1 MKDNVL
7 LLTTTMKSIKYISE
21 FSEYSS
27 EKELAASDK
36 KLLSEAKRA
45 ALSAYA
51 PYSNFQVGSAVLL
64 GNGKILSGNN
74 QENAAYPS
82 GLCAERVTLFYS
94 SAHYPKAK
102 IKAVAITHVPC
113 GACRQ
118 AMIEYEVK
126 QESLIHVVIQVNK
139 NKIFVCEGIS
149 NLLPL
154 SFSSKELKKG

>member
-1 MKDNVL
+1 MDNVL
-7 LLTTTMKSIKYISE
+7 LLDTTMKIIKHISE

-27 EKELAASDK
+27 EKELSSADR
-36 KLLSEAKRA
+36 KLLSEAKKS

-64 GNGKILSGNN
+64 GNGKFISGNN

-82 GLCAERVTLFYS
+82 GLCAERVTLFYA
-94 SAHYPKAK
+94 SAQFPKTK
-102 IKAVAITHVPC
+102 IRAIAITNVPC

-126 QESLIHVVIQVNK
+126 QKSLIRVIIQVNK
-139 NKIFVCEGIS
+139 NKICVCDGIS